1 MIPHHDVDNV
11 ADWVAETPESI
22 AARLEGA
29 KAAQAQ
35 IRLTMGVMAIISMM
49 MLIAAYNAYFSY
61 DYDWILG
68 STERQLAAERLQA
81 ERLSGP
87 EAKDRKPASENV
99 AATLTEQAL
108 KDWAE
113 SRMVQISLLGIRVS
127 IDDVAVLGSA
137 CLFVLSLWLVLVAR
151 RENHTI
157 GLLLQDTDTPRP
169 SDSRDSSLVESR
181 SQVNS
186 SGRRWLIFHT
196 IISNSLFVTV
206 DHSLSTVHSLSNL
219 KPMKA
224 GATGAISAWLH
235 RAGFGIV
242 RNFFFLF
249 PVLASFAVFCVDRR
263 SYFIQD
269 PFDPNFATP
278 ASSGLGPFFWES
290 MVVFFVC
297 WIPLTLCCLRARRY
311 SSNTEKVLNQYGA
324 KLRADLLR
332 RKTFAQS

>member
-1 MIPHHDVDNV
+1 MTPHRDVDQI

-29 KAAQAQ
+29 KASQAQ
-35 IRLTMGVMAIISMM
+35 IRFTMSVMAIISMM
-49 MLIAAYNAYFSY
+49 MLIAAYNAYLSY
-61 DYDWILG
+61 DYNWILEEK
-68 STERQLAAERLQA
+68 EREFETKNLP
-81 ERLSGP
+81 SI
-87 EAKDRKPASENV
+87 
-99 AATLTEQAL
+99 LTEQAL

-113 SRMVQISLLGIRVS
+113 SRIVQISPLGIRVS
-127 IDDVAVLGSA
+127 IDDVAILGSA
-137 CLFVLSLWLVLVAR
+137 CLFVLSLWLVLVTR

-169 SDSRDSSLVESR
+169 FDNRDSSLVESR

-196 IISNSLFVTV
+196 IISNNIFVTV
-206 DHSLSTVHSLSNL
+206 DHSLLTVHSLSNL

-249 PVLASFAVFCVDRR
+249 PVIASFAVFCLDRW
-263 SYFIQD
+263 SYFIPD

-278 ASSGLGPFFWES
+278 ASFGLKPFFWQS
-290 MVVFFVC
+290 LVVFFVC
-297 WIPLTLCCLRARRY
+297 WIPLTLCCIRARRY
-311 SSNTEKVLNQYGA
+311 SKDTDKVLNQYGA

-332 RKTFAQS
+332 KKPFAQS

>member
-1 MIPHHDVDNV
+1 MTPHHDVDQV

-35 IRLTMGVMAIISMM
+35 IRFTMGVMAIISMM
-49 MLIAAYNAYFSY
+49 MLIAAYNAYLSY
-61 DYDWILG
+61 DYNWIIKEKERQFAARDVPGILG
-68 STERQLAAERLQA
+68 
-81 ERLSGP
+81 
-87 EAKDRKPASENV
+87 
-99 AATLTEQAL
+99 EQAL
-108 KDWAE
+108 KDWAQ
-113 SRMVQISLLGIRVS
+113 SRIVQISPLGIRVS

-169 SDSRDSSLVESR
+169 YENKDSSRLESR
-181 SQVNS
+181 LQEHS

-206 DHSLSTVHSLSNL
+206 DHSLLTVHSLSNL
-219 KPMKA
+219 RPMKA
-224 GATGAISAWLH
+224 GASGAVNAWLH

-249 PVLASFAVFCVDRR
+249 PVIGSFAVFCLDRW
-263 SYFIQD
+263 SYFMED
-269 PFDPNFATP
+269 PFDVHFEA
-278 ASSGLGPFFWES
+278 AGLEPFFWRS
-290 MVVFFVC
+290 LVVFFVC
-297 WIPLTLCCLRARRY
+297 WIPLTLCCIRARRY
-311 SSNTEKVLNQYGA
+311 STDTEKVLNQYGG

-332 RKTFAQS
+332 KKPVGRS

>member
-1 MIPHHDVDNV
+1 MTPHQDVDRV

-29 KAAQAQ
+29 KASQAQ
-35 IRLTMGVMAIISMM
+35 IRFTMGVMAIISMM
-49 MLIAAYNAYFSY
+49 MLIAAYNAYLSY
-61 DYDWILG
+61 DYGWILK
-68 STERQLAAERLQA
+68 E
-81 ERLSGP
+81 
-87 EAKDRKPASENV
+87 KDRQFVTKDVPGILA
-99 AATLTEQAL
+99 EQAL
-108 KDWAE
+108 KDWAA
-113 SRMVQISLLGIRVS
+113 SRIVQISLLGIRVS

-169 SDSRDSSLVESR
+169 YDNRDSSVESR

-206 DHSLSTVHSLSNL
+206 DHSLATVHSLSNL

-224 GATGAISAWLH
+224 GTTGAISAWLH
-235 RAGFGIV
+235 RAGFGLV

-249 PVLASFAVFCVDRR
+249 PIILHNLIPIMTRVHSGSFLLVRPNHHWPGI
-263 SYFIQD
+263 SP
-269 PFDPNFATP
+269 PFQ
-278 ASSGLGPFFWES
+278 SGMSIF
-290 MVVFFVC
+290 
-297 WIPLTLCCLRARRY
+297 
-311 SSNTEKVLNQYGA
+311 Q
-324 KLRADLLR
+324 
-332 RKTFAQS
+332 

>member
-1 MIPHHDVDNV
+1 MTPHHDVNQI

-29 KAAQAQ
+29 KASQAQ
-35 IRLTMGVMAIISMM
+35 IRFTMSVMAIISMM
-49 MLIAAYNAYFSY
+49 MLIAAYNAYLSY
-61 DYDWILG
+61 DYNWILEEK
-68 STERQLAAERLQA
+68 ERQFET
-81 ERLSGP
+81 
-87 EAKDRKPASENV
+87 KNV
-99 AATLTEQAL
+99 PSILTEQAL
-108 KDWAE
+108 KDWAA
-113 SRMVQISLLGIRVS
+113 SRIVQISPLGIRVS
-127 IDDVAVLGSA
+127 IDDVAILGSA
-137 CLFVLSLWLVLVAR
+137 CLFVLSLWLVLVTR

-157 GLLLQDTDTPRP
+157 GLLLQDTDTARP
-169 SDSRDSSLVESR
+169 FDNRDSSLVESR

-196 IISNSLFVTV
+196 IISNSIFVTA

-224 GATGAISAWLH
+224 GARGAISAWVH
-235 RAGFGIV
+235 RAGFGLV

-249 PVLASFAVFCVDRR
+249 PVIASFAVFCLDRW

-269 PFDPNFATP
+269 PFDPDFAIP
-278 ASSGLGPFFWES
+278 ASSGLDPFFWES

-297 WIPLTLCCLRARRY
+297 WIPLTLCCIRARRY
-311 SSNTEKVLNQYGA
+311 SSDTEKVLYQYGA

-332 RKTFAQS
+332 RKPFTQS

>member
-1 MIPHHDVDNV
+1 MTPHHDIDQV

-35 IRLTMGVMAIISMM
+35 IRFTMGVMAIISMM
-49 MLIAAYNAYFSY
+49 MLIAAYNAYLSY
-61 DYDWILG
+61 DYNWILEER
-68 STERQLAAERLQA
+68 ERQFAT
-81 ERLSGP
+81 
-87 EAKDRKPASENV
+87 KDVPGI
-99 AATLTEQAL
+99 LGEQAL
-108 KDWAE
+108 KDWAQ
-113 SRMVQISLLGIRVS
+113 SRIVQISPLGIRVS

-137 CLFVLSLWLVLVAR
+137 CLFVLSLWLVLAAR

-169 SDSRDSSLVESR
+169 LDNRDSSRIESR
-181 SQVNS
+181 LQVS
-186 SGRRWLIFHT
+186 TSGRRWLIFHT

-206 DHSLSTVHSLSNL
+206 DHSLLTVHSLSNL

-224 GATGAISAWLH
+224 GATSAVSAWVH

-249 PVLASFAVFCVDRR
+249 PVIGSFAVFCLDRW

-269 PFDPNFATP
+269 PFDPDFATP
-278 ASSGLGPFFWES
+278 SLDAFFWRS

-297 WIPLTLCCLRARRY
+297 WIPLTLCCIRARRY
-311 SSNTEKVLNQYGA
+311 STNTEKVLNQYGA

-332 RKTFAQS
+332 RKPFAQG

>member
-1 MIPHHDVDNV
+1 MTPHHDVNQI
-11 ADWVAETPESI
+11 ADWLAETPESI

-29 KAAQAQ
+29 KASQAQ
-35 IRLTMGVMAIISMM
+35 IRFTMSVMAIISMM
-49 MLIAAYNAYFSY
+49 MLIAAYNAYLSY
-61 DYDWILG
+61 DYNWILKEK
-68 STERQLAAERLQA
+68 ERQFET
-81 ERLSGP
+81 
-87 EAKDRKPASENV
+87 KDVPSI
-99 AATLTEQAL
+99 LTEQAL
-108 KDWAE
+108 KDWAA
-113 SRMVQISLLGIRVS
+113 SRIVQISPLGIRVS

-137 CLFVLSLWLVLVAR
+137 CLFVLSLWLVLVTR

-169 SDSRDSSLVESR
+169 FDNRDSSLVESR

-196 IISNSLFVTV
+196 IISNSIFVTV

-224 GATGAISAWLH
+224 GARGAISAWVH

-249 PVLASFAVFCVDRR
+249 PVIASFAVFCLDRW
-263 SYFIQD
+263 SYFIRD
-269 PFDPNFATP
+269 PFDPDFAIP
-278 ASSGLGPFFWES
+278 ASSGLEPFFWES
-290 MVVFFVC
+290 MMVFFVC
-297 WIPLTLCCLRARRY
+297 WIPLTLCCIRARRY
-311 SSNTEKVLNQYGA
+311 SSDTEKVLYQYGA

-332 RKTFAQS
+332 RKPITQT